1 MDRREAIKRVA
12 MLMGGALSAST
23 VAGVLGGCR
32 AEPTMEVD
40 APQTLSAPQDELV
53 TLLAELIIPETDT
66 PGAKAAGVNA
76 FIDKML
82 GEWLKDD
89 ERAQFLDGLADVEAR
104 AQASYGKAFQALNL
118 DEQTALLTELE
129 DAAIASMTDPQA
141 AAGGG
146 RPFFS
151 MLKEL
156 TLVGYYTSEVG
167 ATQELRYERAPGR
180 YDGCVPYADL
190 GRAWA

>member
-1 MDRREAIKRVA
+1 MDRREAIKRVGV
-12 MLMGGALSAST
+12 LMGGVLSAST

-32 AEPTMEVD
+32 AEPSAVGYV
-40 APQTLSAPQDELV
+40 PQTLSAPQDELV
-53 TLLAELIIPETDT
+53 TVLAELIIPETDT
-66 PGAKAAGVNA
+66 PGAEAARVNA

-82 GEWLKDD
+82 GEWFKDD
-89 ERAQFLDGLADVEAR
+89 ERTRFLDGLTDVEAR
-104 AQASYGKAFQALNL
+104 AQASYSKAFQALNL
-118 DEQTALLTELE
+118 DEQTALLTALE
-129 DAAIASMTDPQA
+129 DEAIAARSDSQA
-141 AAGGG
+141 AG

>member
-1 MDRREAIKRVA
+1 MDRREAIKRVG
-12 MLMGGALSAST
+12 MLLGGALSAST

-32 AEPTMEVD
+32 AEPSATVY

-53 TLLAELIIPETDT
+53 TVLAELIIPETDT
-66 PGAKAAGVNA
+66 PGAKAAGVNV

-82 GEWLKDD
+82 GGWFKDD
-89 ERAQFLDGLADVEAR
+89 ERAGFLDGLADVEAR
-104 AQASYGKAFQALNL
+104 AQAAYGKAFPALNL

-129 DAAIASMTDPQA
+129 DAAIAAMADPQA
-141 AAGGG
+141 AAGAG

-151 MLKEL
+151 VLKEL
-156 TLVGYYTSEVG
+156 TLVGYYTSEIG
-167 ATQELRYERAPGR
+167 ATQELRYERSPGR